1 MATITIRNL
10 SFSYPL
16 VNRWIR
22 AQNGALKR
30 EVPVFKNLSLDIPD
44 GTRLGIVGPNGAG
57 KTTLLKLIA
66 GILPVSAGS
75 LYVEGVVSPLLSVR
89 LGMEAELTGLEN
101 IRLRGAY
108 MGLNRTEVAEKVPQI
123 VEFADIGDFIE
134 LPLATYSAGMAARLA
149 FSIATSFNP
158 EILVMDESIGAGDKQ
173 FSAKAAKRLRQFVD
187 RSNILLLATHNEKL
201 IKAMCNCTFDLK
213 TNELKPI

>member
-1 MATITIRNL
+1 VAAITIRDL

-16 VNRWIR
+16 LNRWAR
-22 AQNGALKR
+22 THNGPPKK
-30 EVPVFKNLSLDIPD
+30 EVPVFRDLSLEIPD

-57 KTTLLKLIA
+57 KTTLLKLVA
-66 GILPVSAGS
+66 GILPPSRGS
-75 LYVEGVVSPLLSVR
+75 IHVEGVISPLLNVR
-89 LGMEAELTGLEN
+89 LGMEAELTGIEN

-108 MGLNRTEVAEKVPQI
+108 MGLSRAHIESKIPQI

-134 LPLATYSAGMAARLA
+134 LPLNTYSAGMVARLA

-158 EILVMDESIGAGDKQ
+158 EILILDESIGAGDKN
-173 FSAKAAKRLRQFVD
+173 FSAKAAERLRQFVD

-201 IKAMCNCTFDLK
+201 ISDMCNWIFDVKTF
-213 TNELKPI
+213 EMKPL